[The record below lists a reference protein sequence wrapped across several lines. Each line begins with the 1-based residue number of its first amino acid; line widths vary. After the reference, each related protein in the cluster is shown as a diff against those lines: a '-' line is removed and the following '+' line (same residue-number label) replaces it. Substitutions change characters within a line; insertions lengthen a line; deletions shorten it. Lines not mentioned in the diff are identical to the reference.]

1 MSLRREL
8 GTFDTTMV
16 VVGGIIGAGIFVN
29 PAVVASRLPSGGL
42 VLAAWIVG
50 GAIALAGALVF
61 AELAAAIPLAGG
73 EYVYL
78 REAWHPLV
86 GFLFGWA
93 SLLLIQGGGIA
104 AVAITFAQYAL
115 RLVGRGGEGAAPLVL
130 AIAAIALLAGINVLG
145 VKPGSRVLNGLVI
158 LKILS
163 LGILIA
169 GGLFTAGGEP
179 AGPAASTA
187 AAGVARALPAAGLA
201 GFGAALV
208 PILFSYGGWQSA
220 NVVAEETRDPRRTLP
235 RALVAGT
242 LIVILVYVA
251 VNVVYLR
258 ALGRDGLAST
268 LTPAADA
275 VRRLFGSGTD
285 RFLAAA
291 IAVSAFGFL
300 DLSFLAPTRI
310 SYAMARDGLF
320 FPALARVHPRF
331 GTPALAIVFQ
341 AVWSAG
347 LVAAGNYGGL
357 VDSVVFADWIFFG
370 LSAAAVFVLRSRE
383 PAREGRFRA
392 PFYPLLPLL
401 FVAASVVAVVSAI
414 GSSPGRS
421 AFGAALLA
429 LGVPVYYFFARRRA
443 AEAKTAA

>member
-1 MSLRREL
+1 
-8 GTFDTTMV
+8 
-16 VVGGIIGAGIFVN
+16 
-29 PAVVASRLPSGGL
+29 
-42 VLAAWIVG
+42 
-50 GAIALAGALVF
+50 
-61 AELAAAIPLAGG
+61 
-73 EYVYL
+73 
-78 REAWHPLV
+78 
-86 GFLFGWA
+86 
-93 SLLLIQGGGIA
+93 
-104 AVAITFAQYAL
+104 
-115 RLVGRGGEGAAPLVL
+115 
-130 AIAAIALLAGINVLG
+130 
-145 VKPGSRVLNGLVI
+145 VLNGLVI

-163 LGILIA
+163 LGVLIA
-169 GGLFTAGGEP
+169 GGLFAPPGAPT
-179 AGPAASTA
+179 TVQ
-187 AAGVARALPAAGLA
+187 AAGAGKTLPAAGFL

-242 LIVILVYVA
+242 VIVILVYVA

-291 IAVSAFGFL
+291 IAISAFGFL

-370 LSAAAVFVLRSRE
+370 LSAAAVFVLRSRG
-383 PAREGRFRA
+383 PAVEGRFRA
-392 PFYPLLPLL
+392 PFYPILPIL

-421 AFGAALLA
+421 AFGAAVLA
-429 LGVPVYYFFARRRA
+429 LGVPVYYWFAKRRA
-443 AEAKTAA
+443 AAGAGAG